1 MNHSSVSENASEES
15 THLVNFGVHSLELV
29 NISLIGNGMECSDD
43 PQILFSIHG
52 DLSAACAFV
61 EIELAVESCDPAA
74 SPILYLDYG
83 LGFSER
89 SSIRMFRRDV
99 AWIAFIPFPHLAR
112 RLRLDPFEQAGTL
125 TLTSLG
131 ARGAPAAALAH
142 LLCARSE
149 EAAQANVARY
159 ASALVRFL
167 RGSPA
172 ALTRGDGND
181 QATIAT
187 LALECLHPPP
197 TPDIVVDT
205 HYGDWIAQNERVN
218 DADRAWMR
226 AEQDRWAQRP
236 LLSVVMPVYDP
247 PISLLDEAIASL
259 RAQIYEGWELCIA
272 DDASR
277 NPEVRRCIA
286 RWAEVDARIR
296 PVYRES
302 NGHIVEATNSAAA
315 TAHGDFLVLMD
326 NDDLLPPHALWMVA
340 HAIHHHP
347 NAMML
352 FSDEDKLT
360 AGGNRAYPYAKG
372 SFDRFLMYGHN
383 MFCHL
388 GVYRRSLYET
398 IGGCRRDYEGSQD
411 YDLVLRGL
419 DEVGEDAIVHIPY
432 VLYHWREIPGSTSM
446 GPMHKNYAFDAAKR
460 AISDHFERNA
470 WPLMSVDGRYPG
482 IAAVRTLSVPS
493 PRIVSL
499 IVILRGDDRALS
511 SCLEALQ
518 RLSDP
523 LIEVILIDNAPDTPE
538 KVGILAALGR
548 EPHRYRIIKDDGP
561 FHFARLTNL
570 GAAAARGEIIGLLNE
585 DLVLSTPDSL
595 ERVRAWLCVADVGM
609 VGGRVLEQDGAILEF
624 GLRTDGNTADPV
636 RHAYAGV
643 SDDEPQNFGKSHLLQ
658 QFNAVGAACAFVRTA
673 DLRALDGYDDFS
685 TGEYAQVDFCL
696 RLRARKLKVIA
707 DPLIRLRAGERR
719 SRHRG
724 AMSEPPGGI
733 ASDKARLFDRW
744 GTDGLSDPFLSP
756 HLRADGS
763 AYRLSPDAPRP
774 PWKAP

>member
-1 MNHSSVSENASEES
+1 MNHSSVSENASEEFI
-15 THLVNFGVHSLELV
+15 HLVNFGVHSIELV

-61 EIELAVESCDPAA
+61 EIELSVESCDPAA

-99 AWIAFIPFPHLAR
+99 AWIAFIPFSASRTKAAAR
-112 RLRLDPFEQAGTL
+112 SLRTGRNPYADFVGRTRR
-125 TLTSLG
+125 SCG
-131 ARGAPAAALAH
+131 ALAH

-172 ALTRGDGND
+172 ALTRGDGDD

-383 MFCHL
+383 MFL
-388 GVYRRSLYET
+388 PPRGLSTLPLRDDRRLPP
-398 IGGCRRDYEGSQD
+398 GYEGSQD

-419 DEVGEDAIVHIPY
+419 NEVGEDAIVHIPY
-432 VLYHWREIPGSTSM
+432 VLYH
-446 GPMHKNYAFDAAKR
+446 
-460 AISDHFERNA
+460 
-470 WPLMSVDGRYPG
+470 
-482 IAAVRTLSVPS
+482 
-493 PRIVSL
+493 
-499 IVILRGDDRALS
+499 RG
-511 SCLEALQ
+511 
-518 RLSDP
+518 
-523 LIEVILIDNAPDTPE
+523 
-538 KVGILAALGR
+538 
-548 EPHRYRIIKDDGP
+548 
-561 FHFARLTNL
+561 
-570 GAAAARGEIIGLLNE
+570 
-585 DLVLSTPDSL
+585 
-595 ERVRAWLCVADVGM
+595 
-609 VGGRVLEQDGAILEF
+609 
-624 GLRTDGNTADPV
+624 
-636 RHAYAGV
+636 
-643 SDDEPQNFGKSHLLQ
+643 
-658 QFNAVGAACAFVRTA
+658 
-673 DLRALDGYDDFS
+673 
-685 TGEYAQVDFCL
+685 
-696 RLRARKLKVIA
+696 
-707 DPLIRLRAGERR
+707 R
-719 SRHRG
+719 SR
-724 AMSEPPGGI
+724 A
-733 ASDKARLFDRW
+733 
-744 GTDGLSDPFLSP
+744 
-756 HLRADGS
+756 
-763 AYRLSPDAPRP
+763 RP
-774 PWKAP
+774 PWGRCTRTTRSTRPRGPSAIISNGMLGR

>member
-1 MNHSSVSENASEES
+1 MNRKSNAEVPRPKDFGIASVD
-15 THLVNFGVHSLELV
+15 FV
-29 NISLIGNGMECSDD
+29 NISIAAGKLICCDD

-52 DLSAACAFV
+52 ELSAICAFV
-61 EIELAVESCDPAA
+61 EIELVVESCDPAV

-99 AWIAFIPFPHLAR
+99 AWIAFVPFPHLAR
-112 RLRLDPFEQAGTL
+112 RLRVDPFESAGTL
-125 TLTSLG
+125 RLASLG
-131 ARGAPAAALAH
+131 ARGASAGALAQ
-142 LLCARSE
+142 LLSQGSA
-149 EAAQANVARY
+149 EAAQANAARH

-167 RGSPA
+167 RNSPA
-172 ALTRGDGND
+172 ALTRGDGDD
-181 QATIAT
+181 QVTIAT
-187 LALECLHPPP
+187 LALECLHGPQ
-197 TPDIVVDT
+197 TTDIVVDT
-205 HYGDWIAQNERVN
+205 DYSDWIARNERLN

-247 PISLLDEAIASL
+247 PISLLEEAIASL
-259 RAQIYEGWELCIA
+259 RAQSYEEWELCIA

-277 NPEVRRCIA
+277 DPEVRRCIA
-286 RWAEVDARIR
+286 RWAAADARIR
-296 PVYRES
+296 PVYRKS

-315 TAHGDFLVLMD
+315 TARGDFLVLMD

-388 GVYRRSLYET
+388 GVYRRSLYEK
-398 IGGCRRDYEGSQD
+398 IGGCRRDFEGSQD

-419 DEVGEDAIVHIPY
+419 DEVGEDAIVHIPH

-460 AISDHFERNA
+460 AINDHFERNA

-482 IAAVRTLSVPS
+482 VAAVRTLSVPS
-493 PRIVSL
+493 PWIVSL
-499 IVILRGDDRALS
+499 IVILRSDDRALS
-511 SCLEALQ
+511 SCLSDLR

-523 LIEVILIDNAPDTPE
+523 LVEVVIIDNAPDTPE
-538 KVGILAALGR
+538 KHGVLAALSR
-548 EPHRYRIIKDDGP
+548 ESHRYRIIRDDGP
-561 FHFARLTNL
+561 FHFARLINL
-570 GAAAARGEIIGLLNE
+570 GAAAVRGEIVGVLGE
-585 DLVLSTPDSL
+585 DLTFSTPDPL

-609 VGGRVLEQDGAILEF
+609 VGGRVLQQDGSIRNF
-624 GLRTDGNTADPV
+624 GIYIKGSAADPV
-636 RHAYAGV
+636 RHAYAGL

-658 QFNAVGAACAFVRTA
+658 QFTAVSAACAFVRTA
-673 DLRALDGYDDFS
+673 DFRALNGYDDYS
-685 TGEYAQVDFCL
+685 TEEYAQIDFCL
-696 RLRARKLKVIA
+696 RLRARKLKVIG
-707 DPLIRLRAGERR
+707 DPLIRLCVDEQRSLHRRAVCESPGE
-719 SRHRG
+719 
-724 AMSEPPGGI
+724 I
-733 ASDKARLFDRW
+733 ASDKARLADRW
-744 GTDGLSDPFLSP
+744 GTKGLSDPFLSP
-756 HLRADGS
+756 NFPVNGL
-763 AYRLSPDAPRP
+763 AYRLSPDAHRP